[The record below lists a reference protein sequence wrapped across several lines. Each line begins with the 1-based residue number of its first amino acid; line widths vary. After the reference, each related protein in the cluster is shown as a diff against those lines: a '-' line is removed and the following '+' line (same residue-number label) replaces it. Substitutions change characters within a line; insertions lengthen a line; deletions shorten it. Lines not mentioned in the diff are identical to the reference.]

1 MHKGVIYETNKNQLT
16 IDLIVENN
24 AYRHPAYLM
33 INVENYH
40 FDRMKMPST
49 IMRNLY
55 PPYILLAFQNVNIT
69 DLTHIII

>member
-49 IMRNLY
+49 IIRNLY

-69 DLTHIII
+69 DLTHIIV

>member
-49 IMRNLY
+49 IIRNLY

>member
-16 IDLIVENN
+16 IGLIVENN

-49 IMRNLY
+49 IISNLS
-55 PPYILLAFQNVNIT
+55 PLYILLAFQNVNIT

>member
-40 FDRMKMPST
+40 FD
-49 IMRNLY
+49 
-55 PPYILLAFQNVNIT
+55 
-69 DLTHIII
+69 